1 MAFKL
6 MRDKYK
12 NDVQLTKILEENKEI
27 FQTRLPLGLST
38 KRSVDHRIEIT
49 EGSKALFQKLYQLSP
64 AELLAAKQYI
74 EGNLAAGKIRPS
86 KSRFGS
92 PLFFAK
98 GKDGTLRGVVDYRG
112 LNHITKKIILQFH
125 VAMKCSID

>member
-12 NDVQLTKILEENKEI
+12 NDLQLTNILEENKEI
-27 FQTRLPLGLST
+27 FQTRLPAGLLP

-49 EGSKALFQKLYQLSP
+49 EGSKAPFQKLYQLSP

-74 EGNLAAGKIRPS
+74 EENLAAGKIRPS
-86 KSRFGS
+86 KSPFGS
-92 PLFFAK
+92 PLF
-98 GKDGTLRGVVDYRG
+98 
-112 LNHITKKIILQFH
+112 LQKRKM
-125 VAMKCSID
+125 ARCEE